1 MSALLDI
8 CSWFFLVSGA
18 LFCVV
23 GGIGLLRLP
32 DFYTRSHGAGIT
44 DTLGAGLILIGLMFQ
59 GGGFL
64 VTAKLA
70 LVMFFL
76 FMMGPVVSH
85 ALMKAA
91 YARGVRVRTRTME
104 SIDAISS

>member
-8 CSWFFLVSGA
+8 FSWFFLVSGA

-91 YARGVRVRTRTME
+91 YARGVRVCTRTME